1 MNKEKFITLLKKT
14 GLNQL
19 ELCEKIGVTKNTVSS
34 WNKDNSYP
42 LWLEDYL
49 CWQIAKDKLKDLK
62 VFIDDIQP
70 LLN

>member
-1 MNKEKFITLLKKT
+1 MNKERFLLLLKKAELT
-14 GLNQL
+14 QL
-19 ELCEKIGVTKNTVSS
+19 GLCELIDVNKSTLTR
-34 WNKDNSYP
+34 WNNDNSYP
-42 LWLEDYL
+42 VWLEDYL